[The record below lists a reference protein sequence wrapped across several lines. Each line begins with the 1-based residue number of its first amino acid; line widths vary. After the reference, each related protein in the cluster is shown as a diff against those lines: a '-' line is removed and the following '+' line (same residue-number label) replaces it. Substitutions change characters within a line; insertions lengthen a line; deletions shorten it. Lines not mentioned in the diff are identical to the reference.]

1 MFKII
6 YRYSNFCLVLVI
18 FIGNTLFSFSQE
30 SWETFVVNKDKG
42 IMSIAVDMELSYG
55 KPNYKNLLIVG
66 TNTNKCL
73 KNGYPTNEG
82 LEELYVFSDSIAT
95 TLDKLTKSKLAGIL
109 TYQCAGFDVFYVKD
123 TLNLRESLD
132 TLYSK
137 EFRNRK
143 NYLFID
149 HDKQWNYYNNTL
161 YPKDISE
168 DFFINHELLNQMVFE
183 GDRLSEPRK
192 IRHWFYFDTER
203 RKEKFI
209 EKIKNLNFAID
220 SVNYKKDKKFT
231 YDSFGFAREKPFPF
245 EVQISR
251 KDSINPASISKL
263 TDMLQNF
270 SRFFSGKYDGWGADT
285 ILEKQMS
292 DDKK

>member
-1 MFKII
+1 MIDLI
-6 YRYSNFCLVLVI
+6 YRYSKFCLVLVV
-18 FIGNTLFSFSQE
+18 FIGNTLYSFSQE
-30 SWETFVVNKDKG
+30 SWESYIVNRDKG
-42 IMSIAVDMELSYG
+42 VMSIAVDMELSYG

-73 KNGYPTNEG
+73 KNGYPSNAG
-82 LEELYVFSDSIAT
+82 LEELFVFSDSIANII
-95 TLDKLTKSKLAGIL
+95 DKLTKNKLAGII

-123 TLNLRESLD
+123 TTNLKKSID
-132 TLYSK
+132 TLLSK
-137 EFRNRK
+137 EFNNSK
-143 NYLFID
+143 NYLVIEN
-149 HDKQWNYYNNTL
+149 DKYWNYYNNTL
-161 YPKDISE
+161 YPKDISD

-183 GDRLSEPRK
+183 GDDLSEPRK

-203 RKEKFI
+203 RKGKFI

-231 YDSFGFAREKPFPF
+231 NDSFGFQREKSYPF

-263 TDMLQNF
+263 TKMLQNF
-270 SRFFSGKYDGWGADT
+270 SRFFSGRYDGWGADAIT
-285 ILEKQMS
+285 EE
-292 DDKK
+292 